1 MGDVS
6 MPGGGATAAQ
16 AIGAILRRIAR
27 LRERQREERLALRTR
42 HCNEA
47 RRMNARHDAEVA
59 EAEASLRRLHGD
71 GSDFASF
78 A

>member
-27 LRERQREERLALRTR
+27 LRERQREEAIRMGRETALEVERM
-42 HCNEA
+42 EKAYAA
-47 RRMNARHDAEVA
+47 RIA
-59 EAEASLRRLHGD
+59 EAEAELARLHG
-71 GSDFASF
+71 GP
-78 A
+78 

>member
-27 LRERQREERLALRTR
+27 LRERQREEAIRMGRETAL
-42 HCNEA
+42 EVE
-47 RRMNARHDAEVA
+47 RMEKAYAAKIA
-59 EAEASLRRLHGD
+59 EAEAELARLHG
-71 GSDFASF
+71 GP
-78 A
+78 

>member
-27 LRERQREERLALRTR
+27 LRERQREEAIMMGRETAL
-42 HCNEA
+42 ELE
-47 RRMNARHDAEVA
+47 RMEKAYAAKIA
-59 EAEASLRRLHGD
+59 EAEAELARLHRHS
-71 GSDFASF
+71 GS
-78 A
+78 

>member
-27 LRERQREERLALRTR
+27 LRERQREEAIRMGRETAL
-42 HCNEA
+42 ELE
-47 RRMNARHDAEVA
+47 RMEKAYAAKIA
-59 EAEASLRRLHGD
+59 EAEAELARLHG
-71 GSDFASF
+71 GM
-78 A
+78 

>member
-27 LRERQREERLALRTR
+27 LRERQREEAIRMGRETALELERM
-42 HCNEA
+42 EKAYAA
-47 RRMNARHDAEVA
+47 RIA
-59 EAEASLRRLHGD
+59 EAEAELARLHGGPQAD
-71 GSDFASF
+71 G
-78 A
+78 

>member
-27 LRERQREERLALRTR
+27 LRERQREEAIRMGRETAL
-42 HCNEA
+42 EIE
-47 RRMNARHDAEVA
+47 RMEKVYAAKIA
-59 EAEASLRRLHGD
+59 EAEAELARLHG
-71 GSDFASF
+71 GM
-78 A
+78 

>member
-27 LRERQREERLALRTR
+27 LRERQREEAIRMGRETAL
-42 HCNEA
+42 EVE
-47 RRMNARHDAEVA
+47 RMEKAYAAKIA
-59 EAEASLRRLHGD
+59 EAEAELARLHG
-71 GSDFASF
+71 GS
-78 A
+78 